1 MSNHIF
7 GIETGFSDPHL
18 CFVFSV
24 GLSQGIISKEFLIMI
39 LFSFVSLNIDFDMII
54 QKISRLEFF
63 ELRLHDFVFY
73 QMLVSHAC
81 SFKETLE
88 SMQILE
94 MSLYSERVDV

>member
-1 MSNHIF
+1 MF
-7 GIETGFSDPHL
+7 DF
-18 CFVFSV
+18 
-24 GLSQGIISKEFLIMI
+24 FLN
-39 LFSFVSLNIDFDMII
+39 F
-54 QKISRLEFF
+54 KISFLFLFF